1 MYSMS
6 SVLLGAAGSRDMV
19 DKVFFSSCKVDVTVS
34 ASCGSRI
41 VLIILAEQPS
51 ASLMH
56 FQPGNVFQIRNGHLS
71 AAL

>member
-41 VLIILAEQPS
+41 VLIILAEPS